1 MNGYSVENLLVGKYY
16 VSYRDITRKGI
27 IKEAVRRDDCLLAD
41 KVFSVRV
48 TPSDEVLALN
58 GFQDFWATVWI
69 AED

>member
-16 VSYRDITRKGI
+16 ASYRDITRKGI